1 MKKRISALALAALMS
16 LSLFSGCGNS
26 GNSSSSNS
34 ESKEEQVSE
43 TTAAGESAAAGE
55 TAATGET
62 AGARNLTVPS
72 ASTLSTLNSTVAASS
87 VDLVVIRSVCEGLYR
102 DSGDGII
109 LATAEKDEVSDD
121 GLTHT
126 FTIRSDAVWSNGE
139 PVTAYDFEYAW
150 KRLADP
156 DSGAEYAYMLKTAGI
171 KNADAVIKGEMPVD
185 DLGVSATD
193 EKTLVVECDT
203 YVPYFSDLLI
213 NPFFFPQNEEFVTA
227 QGDQYGMSKD
237 KVLYNGVFTVSE
249 WEVGSDTVVL
259 SKNPTY
265 YNQEASNLDTLTY
278 QTITETQTGVM
289 AYEGGEMDVLDIS
302 GDIIDQYANS
312 DDLYFQTNAT
322 LFYLQPNLGNEYLA
336 NVNLRLAIAYALDK
350 QTICDDILKNGS
362 RPADFI
368 VVDDFAPNDEN
379 VPFREIANKTYL
391 SYNAETA
398 QEYWAKACEELGTSS
413 ITLELLYDDS
423 DGMSNIAQFL
433 QATLQE
439 TLAGLT
445 VNLQV
450 QPKKNR
456 LELMGQGD
464 FDIALT
470 RWGADYNDPSD
481 FLNLFITGASYNYGG
496 YSSEA
501 YDAYIEAANG
511 NDMQDTDARF
521 ADFIAAEGVALE
533 DAAIMPLYEVSK
545 AYLVKPNVHL
555 DFTVY
560 SGYLFQYANMD

>member
-1 MKKRISALALAALMS
+1 MKKRIFALALVALMS
-16 LSLFSGCGNS
+16 LSLLSGCGND
-26 GNSSSSNS
+26 SN
-34 ESKEEQVSE
+34 EEQGGE
-43 TTAAGESAAAGE
+43 TTG
-55 TAATGET
+55 T
-62 AGARNLTVPS
+62 RDLTVPS
-72 ASTLSTLNSTVAASS
+72 ASTLSTLDSTLAANS
-87 VDLVVIRSVCEGLYR
+87 VDMVLIRSVCEGLYR
-102 DSGDGII
+102 DSADGVI
-109 LATAEKDEVSDD
+109 LAIAEKDEVSED
-121 GLTHT
+121 GLIHT

-150 KRLADP
+150 KRLANP

-185 DLGVSATD
+185 ELGVSATD

-203 YVPYFSDLLI
+203 YVPYFNDLMI
-213 NPFFFPQNEEFVTA
+213 NPYFFPLNEEFVTA

-237 KVLYNGVFTVSE
+237 KVLYNGVFTVTE

-289 AYEGGEMDVLDIS
+289 AYEGGELDVLNIS
-302 GDIIDQYANS
+302 GDIIDQYADS
-312 DDLYFQTNAT
+312 EDLKFQTTAT
-322 LFYLQPNLGNEYLA
+322 LYYLQPNLSNEYLA
-336 NVNLRLAIAYALDK
+336 NVNLRLAMAYALDK
-350 QTICDDILKNGS
+350 QTICDDILKDGS
-362 RPADFI
+362 KPADFI
-368 VVDDFAPNDEN
+368 VVNDFAPNDEN
-379 VPFREIANKTYL
+379 VSFRDVANKTYL
-391 SYNAETA
+391 SYNVETA

-423 DGMSNIAQFL
+423 DGMSNIAQYL

-439 TLAGLT
+439 TLSGLT

-456 LELMGQGD
+456 LELMGQGEFD
-464 FDIALT
+464 FALT

-481 FLNLFITGASYNYGG
+481 FLNLFVTGASYNYGG

-511 NDMQDTDARF
+511 GDMRDTDARF
-521 ADFIAAEGVALE
+521 ADFIAAEGVILE
-533 DAAIMPLYEVSK
+533 EAAIMPLYEVSK
-545 AYLVKPNVHL
+545 AYLVKPNVHV
-555 DFTVY
+555 DFTVN
-560 SGYLFQYANMD
+560 SGYMFQYASMD